1 MKTLKYLIV
10 LSILILSSELIK
22 AQNYNPII
30 NYSFNDTPVH
40 GVKIKTNIPF
50 INQQGMPTII
60 IEGYNYFDGKPIG
73 LIFNWYI
80 YENEFINNSISSFG
94 AYTPEVKLSNENG
107 KVVIFINE
115 KKYFNRFTVRGFAH
129 GLSEDISWFSNWSIA
144 DEPLSGTKTVTIP
157 YKNTVGELNFPTG
170 IVTNNGNVGIGTTTP
185 ENTESWN
192 KVLEVKGTANSKLIT
207 TTSDITTG
215 MWSHNTDIFSAPAGG
230 LAGTHTNHPYSL
242 ITNKTSRMTIAAD
255 GNIGIG
261 TTTPSEKL
269 EVNGSVYSNT
279 DNSYIGV
286 DAQGESRLGLVK
298 KGGFGPVISS
308 GSNHPIILGSWNTPD
323 IRNNISSGNFKE
335 HLRINTNGN
344 ASLQGKLEAKEIKVT
359 TTPTADFVFE
369 DTYQLPNLENVEKH
383 IKENKHLP
391 EIASAAEMQK
401 EGVNIGDFQI
411 KLLQKI
417 EELTLYS
424 IEQNKQNKEQQ
435 ERILKLEGQIKV
447 LLNK

>member
-1 MKTLKYLIV
+1 MKTFKYLIT
-10 LSILILSSELIK
+10 LSILISTLEFIK

-30 NYSFNDTPVH
+30 NYSFNDTPIH

-50 INQQGMPTII
+50 INQQAMPTIV

-107 KVVIFINE
+107 KVVIFIND
-115 KKYFNRFTVRGFAH
+115 KKYFNRFTIRGFAY
-129 GLSEDISWFSNWSIA
+129 GMSEEISWFSNWSIA

-157 YKNTVGELNFPTG
+157 YKNTVGELNFPAG
-170 IVTNNGNVGIGTTTP
+170 IITNNGNVGIGTT
-185 ENTESWN
+185 N
-192 KVLEVKGTANSKLIT
+192 
-207 TTSDITTG
+207 
-215 MWSHNTDIFSAPAGG
+215 
-230 LAGTHTNHPYSL
+230 
-242 ITNKTSRMTIAAD
+242 
-255 GNIGIG
+255 
-261 TTTPSEKL
+261 PSEKL
-269 EVNGSVYSNT
+269 EVNGSVYSNA
-279 DNSYIGV
+279 DNSYIGI
-286 DAQGESRLGLVK
+286 DAQGESRLGIVK

-308 GSNHPIILGSWNTPD
+308 GSNYPIILGSWNTPD
-323 IRNNISSGNFKE
+323 IRNNILSGNFKE

-369 DTYQLPNLENVEKH
+369 DTYQLPNLASVEKH
-383 IKENKHLP
+383 IKEKKHLP

-435 ERILKLEGQIKV
+435 ERILKLEEQVKT
-447 LLNK
+447 LLHK

>member
-144 DEPLSGTKTVTIP
+144 DEPLSDTKTVTIP

>member
-10 LSILILSSELIK
+10 LCILILSSELIK

-94 AYTPEVKLSNENG
+94 AYTPDVKLSNENG

-157 YKNTVGELNFPTG
+157 YKNTVGELNFPAG
-170 IVTNNGNVGIGTTTP
+170 IITNNGNVGIGTTTP

-242 ITNKTSRMTIAAD
+242 ITNKISRMTIAAD

-269 EVNGSVYSNT
+269 EINGSVYSNT
-279 DNSYIGV
+279 ENSYIGI

-308 GSNHPIILGSWNTPD
+308 GSNYPIILGSWNTPD

-344 ASLQGKLEAKEIKVT
+344 ASLQGRLEAKEIKVT

-369 DTYQLPNLENVEKH
+369 DSYQLPDLENVEKH
-383 IKENKHLP
+383 IKEKKHLP

-401 EGVNIGDFQI
+401 EGVNIGNFQI

-435 ERILKLEGQIKV
+435 ERIQKLEEQVKA
-447 LLNK
+447 LLHK

>member
-144 DEPLSGTKTVTIP
+144 DEPLSDTKTVTIP

-369 DTYQLPNLENVEKH
+369 DTYQLPDLASVEKH
-383 IKENKHLP
+383 IKEKKHLP

-435 ERILKLEGQIKV
+435 ERILKLEEQIKV
-447 LLNK
+447 LLHN

>member
-1 MKTLKYLIV
+1 MKTFKYLIT
-10 LSILILSSELIK
+10 LSILISTLEFIK

-30 NYSFNDTPVH
+30 NYSFNDTPIH

-50 INQQGMPTII
+50 INQQAMPTIV

-107 KVVIFINE
+107 KVVIFIND
-115 KKYFNRFTVRGFAH
+115 KKYFNRFTVRGFAY
-129 GLSEDISWFSNWSIA
+129 GMSEEISWFSNWSIA

-170 IVTNNGNVGIGTTTP
+170 IITSNGNVGIGTTSP
-185 ENTESWN
+185 ENIEGWN
-192 KVLEVKGTANSKLIT
+192 KVIEVKGFSNSKLIT
-207 TTSDITTG
+207 STSDITTG
-215 MWSHNTDIFSAPAGG
+215 IWSHNTDIFSAPAGG

-242 ITNKTSRMTIAAD
+242 ITNKTARMTVATD
-255 GNIGIG
+255 GNVGIG

-269 EVNGSVYSNT
+269 EVNGSVYSNA
-279 DNSYIGV
+279 DNSYIGI
-286 DAQGESRLGLVK
+286 DAQGESRLGIVK

-308 GSNHPIILGSWNTPD
+308 GSNYPIILGSWNTPD
-323 IRNNISSGNFKE
+323 IRNNILSGNFKE

-369 DTYQLPNLENVEKH
+369 DTYQLPNLASVEKH
-383 IKENKHLP
+383 IKEKKHLP

-435 ERILKLEGQIKV
+435 ERILKLEEQVKT
-447 LLNK
+447 LLHK

>member
-60 IEGYNYFDGKPIG
+60 IEGYNYFEKQPIG

-80 YENEFINNSISSFG
+80 YENEFVNSSISSFG

-107 KVVIFINE
+107 KVVIFIND
-115 KKYFNRFTVRGFAH
+115 KKYFNRFTVRGFASGMH
-129 GLSEDISWFSNWSIA
+129 EDISWFSNWSIA
-144 DEPLSGTKTVTIP
+144 DEPLSGTKTITIP
-157 YKNTVGELNFPTG
+157 YKNTVGELNFPAG
-170 IVTNNGNVGIGTTTP
+170 IITNNGNVGIGTTNPQT
-185 ENTESWN
+185 
-192 KVLEVKGTANSKLIT
+192 KLDVNGNI
-207 TTSDITTG
+207 SIASG
-215 MWSHNTDIFSAPAGG
+215 YPIQ
-230 LAGTHTNHPYSL
+230 LAGNQPYH
-242 ITNKTSRMTIAAD
+242 
-255 GNIGIG
+255 GIQ
-261 TTTPSEKL
+261 
-269 EVNGSVYSNT
+269 YSN
-279 DNSYIGV
+279 N
-286 DAQGESRLGLVK
+286 
-298 KGGFGPVISS
+298 GFANTFIDGPVIYGWS
-308 GSNHPIILGSWNTPD
+308 GGGLGIKREIGESLALKWNAA
-323 IRNNISSGNFKE
+323 GNVA
-335 HLRINTNGN
+335 ITN
-344 ASLQGKLEAKEIKVT
+344 KLEAKEIKVT

-369 DTYQLPNLENVEKH
+369 DSYQLPDLENVEKH

-424 IEQNKQNKEQQ
+424 IEHNKQNKEQQ
-435 ERILKLEGQIKV
+435 ERILKLEEQVKA
-447 LLNK
+447 LLHN

>member
-10 LSILILSSELIK
+10 LCILILSSELIK

-157 YKNTVGELNFPTG
+157 YKNTVGELNFPAG
-170 IVTNNGNVGIGTTTP
+170 IITNNGNVGIGTTTP

-215 MWSHNTDIFSAPAGG
+215 MWSHNTDIFFAPAGG

-279 DNSYIGV
+279 DNSYIGA

-298 KGGFGPVISS
+298 KGGLGPVISS

-369 DTYQLPNLENVEKH
+369 DSYQLPDLANVEKH
-383 IKENKHLP
+383 IKEKKHLP

-435 ERILKLEGQIKV
+435 ERIQKLEEQVKA
-447 LLNK
+447 LLHK

>member
-144 DEPLSGTKTVTIP
+144 DEPLSDTKTVTIP

-369 DTYQLPNLENVEKH
+369 DTYQLPDLASVEKH
-383 IKENKHLP
+383 IKEKKHLP

-424 IEQNKQNKEQQ
+424 IEQNKEQQ
-435 ERILKLEGQIKV
+435 ERILKLEEQIKV
-447 LLNK
+447 LLHN